1 MNLFHV
7 APIPLGV
14 GSVIEPGNFG
24 RLMKTN
30 PTGSFFAHRESIY
43 ECIRL
48 KEAPEKPS
56 RLDAIFLLPS
66 EEDARA
72 YQAQF
77 DTRGIIY
84 EVELLNKEARW
95 HASLVDFVIVSHTNT
110 PQIPVGQVEEA
121 ARRYW
126 RYESTEGMGVNAT
139 GTAEVI
145 VASPV
150 RLIRRIT

>member
-1 MNLFHV
+1 MKLYHV
-7 APIPLGV
+7 APIPLGA

-24 RLMKTN
+24 RLMPTN
-30 PTGSFFAHRESIY
+30 PAGSFFAHRESIY

-48 KEAPEKPS
+48 KEAPGKPS
-56 RLDAIFLLPS
+56 RLDSIFLLPT
-66 EEDARA
+66 EEDART

-84 EVELLNKEARW
+84 EVELLNKEARK
-95 HASLVDFVIVSHTNT
+95 HTSLVNLVVVSHANT
-110 PQIPVGQVEEA
+110 PPIPVSHVEEM

-126 RYESTEGMGVNAT
+126 KYESIEGMGIQAA
-139 GTAEVI
+139 GASEVI

-150 RLIRRIT
+150 RLVRRIT

>member
-30 PTGSFFAHRESIY
+30 PAGSFFAHRESIY

-48 KEAPEKPS
+48 KESPGKPS
-56 RLDAIFLLPS
+56 RLDSIFLLPS
-66 EEDARA
+66 ERDART

-84 EVELLNKEARW
+84 EVELLNRDARK
-95 HASLVDFVIVSHTNT
+95 HESLVELVVVSHPNT
-110 PQIPVGQVEEA
+110 PPIPVGHIEEF

-126 RYESTEGMGVNAT
+126 RYESTVAMAMPAA
-139 GTAEVI
+139 GTVEVI
-145 VASPV
+145 VTSPV
-150 RLIRRIT
+150 RLIRRIS